1 MTDYLDIVYDKKL
14 KPLTSYPEKLVSYI
28 IDVCKLEVN
37 CEKTLLEL
45 GVGRGEHLRIFKS
58 KGFKVKGLD
67 ISKRSLEMS
76 LDLDIDL
83 LDSDGN
89 KINVDNYYFK
99 NKCYGNC

>member
-58 KGFKVKGLD
+58 KGFKQGDFPVSENYAETSLSIPIYFDLKKKD
-67 ISKRSLEMS
+67 ILKVTNL
-76 LDLDIDL
+76 I
-83 LDSDGN
+83 
-89 KINVDNYYFK
+89 K
-99 NKCYGNC
+99 NFFV